1 MLPYGLLHDV
11 WWGPLWFGMGGA
23 GVWHAPLWLG
33 AVGPAFGGCCAVFL
47 GNGSMGFCDFV
58 HVSQFP
64 KILGFGIW
72 P

>member
-1 MLPYGLLHDV
+1 MLPYGLLHD
-11 WWGPLWFGMGGA
+11 
-23 GVWHAPLWLG
+23 VWHAPLWLG

-64 KILGFGIW
+64 RILGFGIW
-72 P
+72 PRIVWQLI